1 MLLFSNFKVFSDG
14 ICVIYGKFDIAEK
27 IALRVEFQFLVHG
40 GFFNWYGDQ
49 KIKMFKKNSVSAK
62 FLKNYAL

>member
-14 ICVIYGKFDIAEK
+14 ICVIYGKLDIAEK

-40 GFFNWYGDQ
+40 GPFNWYEGQ
-49 KIKMFKKNSVSAK
+49 KFGVFASG
-62 FLKNYAL
+62 F